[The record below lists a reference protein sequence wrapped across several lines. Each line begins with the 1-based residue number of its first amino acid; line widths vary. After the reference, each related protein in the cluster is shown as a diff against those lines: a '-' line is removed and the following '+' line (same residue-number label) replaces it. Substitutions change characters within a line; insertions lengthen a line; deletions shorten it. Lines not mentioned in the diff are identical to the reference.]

1 MQIIRGLTVF
11 PSAVEEVVRRIDE
24 LGDEF
29 EIVNLDCFRIVGE
42 PRAEVPTSRHA
53 ALAEKIESEV
63 HAKIGLRPEVE
74 LMVWTP
80 PPQMAFDMPH
90 GKRGDLQSATE
101 GERP

>member
-74 LMVWTP
+74 LGPSGSLPKTELK
-80 PPQMAFDMPH
+80 A
-90 GKRGDLQSATE
+90 RRLCDL
-101 GERP
+101 RPADRR